1 MTDML
6 VKLYHLP
13 PLAPV
18 AAELSE
24 DGVALRRPLACEKHL
39 VTVWF
44 ANLFGAGWAGECET
58 AFSRLPVACFIA
70 SCKGSILGAAC
81 YDCTCRNFFGP
92 IGVAPAWRG
101 RRIGGG
107 LLLSCLHA
115 MAADGYAYAIIG
127 GAGPQAFF
135 ARWVGA
141 VPINGSTPGI
151 YPEPLT
157 PVPKNHP
164 A

>member
-6 VKLYHLP
+6 VKLYDLP

-18 AAELSE
+18 AAALAE

-44 ANLFGAGWAGECET
+44 ADLFGAGWAAECET

-70 SCKGSILGAAC
+70 TREGRILGAGC

-92 IGVAPAWRG
+92 IGVVPAWRS

-107 LLLSCLHA
+107 LLLSRLHA
-115 MAADGYAYAIIG
+115 IAPEAYAYAIIG
-127 GAGPQAFF
+127 GAGPQTFF
-135 ARWVGA
+135 ARRVGA
-141 VPINGSTPGI
+141 VPIDGSNPGI

-157 PVPKNHP
+157 PGPRNTP